1 MKINVGNDST
11 KFGIIF
17 FSAFKYYTR
26 FGQKKKKLFKMLV
39 NSSNLIGMDH
49 MVSGYVRIGPTLT

>member
-17 FSAFKYYTR
+17 SSAFTQDLAKR
-26 FGQKKKKLFKMLV
+26 KKLFKML
-39 NSSNLIGMDH
+39 GH
-49 MVSGYVRIGPTLT
+49 MASGYVRIGPTLT

>member
-17 FSAFKYYTR
+17 SSAFTQDLAKR
-26 FGQKKKKLFKMLV
+26 KKLFKMLV